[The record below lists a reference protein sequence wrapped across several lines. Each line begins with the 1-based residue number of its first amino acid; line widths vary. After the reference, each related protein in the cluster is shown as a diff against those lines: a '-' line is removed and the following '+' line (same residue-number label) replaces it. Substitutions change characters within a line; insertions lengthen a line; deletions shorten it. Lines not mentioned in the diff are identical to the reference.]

1 MLHTAQG
8 VVDAR
13 SGASGL
19 DSLHMDSHLLWS
31 HIAKN
36 PPHLDTNT
44 WRSASDP
51 HSYLSLCVAS
61 GGGARPPPL
70 ADSSCHHWASLGSC
84 SHVQYASNYLAKK
97 NPNLCFAGLL
107 GYSLLWSRDGVMEH
121 ASLQSGSV
129 WSWKWLSPSNQEYV
143 RVLLCEWKLE
153 SGFPLKSEYSALC
166 MRLLLV
172 SRMCPLRL

>member
-1 MLHTAQG
+1 MLHTARG

-51 HSYLSLCVAS
+51 HSYLSLCGLRRWS
-61 GGGARPPPL
+61 P
-70 ADSSCHHWASLGSC
+70 SSSSRRQPVSSLGQPGLVQSC
-84 SHVQYASNYLAKK
+84 AVHLKLFSKKK

-107 GYSLLWSRDGVMEH
+107 GYSLLWSRDGVMAH
-121 ASLQSGSV
+121 SSLQSGSV
-129 WSWKWLSPSNQEYV
+129 WSWKWLSPTNQEYV

>member
-1 MLHTAQG
+1 MLHTARG

-97 NPNLCFAGLL
+97 ISQFMLCWFARILFAVKSWWRNGARLTSVRF
-107 GYSLLWSRDGVMEH
+107 SLELEMIVTVKSRVCQSAFVWME
-121 ASLQSGSV
+121 V
-129 WSWKWLSPSNQEYV
+129 RKWLSIEI
-143 RVLLCEWKLE
+143 WI
-153 SGFPLKSEYSALC
+153 
-166 MRLLLV
+166 
-172 SRMCPLRL
+172 

>member
-1 MLHTAQG
+1 MLHTARG

-13 SGASGL
+13 SGAWGL

-36 PPHLDTNT
+36 LPHLDTNT

-84 SHVQYASNYLAKK
+84 RVMCSTPQIISQKK
-97 NPNLCFAGLL
+97 SQFMLCWFARILFAVKSWWRNGALL
-107 GYSLLWSRDGVMEH
+107 TSVGFSLELEMIVTDKSRVCQSAFVWME
-121 ASLQSGSV
+121 V
-129 WSWKWLSPSNQEYV
+129 RKWLSIEI
-143 RVLLCEWKLE
+143 WI
-153 SGFPLKSEYSALC
+153 
-166 MRLLLV
+166 
-172 SRMCPLRL
+172 

>member
-1 MLHTAQG
+1 MLHTARG

-51 HSYLSLCVAS
+51 HSYLSLCGLRRWS
-61 GGGARPPPL
+61 P
-70 ADSSCHHWASLGSC
+70 SSSSRRQLVSSLGQPGLVQSC
-84 SHVQYASNYLAKK
+84 AVHLKLFSKK
-97 NPNLCFAGLL
+97 KSQFMLCWFARILFAVKSWWRNGALL
-107 GYSLLWSRDGVMEH
+107 TSVRFSLELEMIVTDKSRVCQSAFVWME
-121 ASLQSGSV
+121 V
-129 WSWKWLSPSNQEYV
+129 RKWLSIEI
-143 RVLLCEWKLE
+143 WI
-153 SGFPLKSEYSALC
+153 
-166 MRLLLV
+166 
-172 SRMCPLRL
+172 

>member
-1 MLHTAQG
+1 MLHTARG

-19 DSLHMDSHLLWS
+19 DSLHTDSHLLWS

-36 PPHLDTNT
+36 LPHLDTNMAVCQWPSQLLIT
-44 WRSASDP
+44 VCGLR
-51 HSYLSLCVAS
+51 LS
-61 GGGARPPPL
+61 P
-70 ADSSCHHWASLGSC
+70 SSSSRRQLVSSLGQPGLVQ

-97 NPNLCFAGLL
+97 IPNLCFAGLL

-121 ASLQSGSV
+121 SSLQSGSV
-129 WSWKWLSPSNQEYV
+129 WSWKWLSPTNQECV